1 MTKKVAEIHINR
13 EIDSENVA
21 PLELDFA
28 ENKIPGCFTSIPK
41 SALGFH
47 KNVKWNLDDQS
58 KSFIEDKSFADRKD
72 QQCKKE
78 KSLVLAERS
87 DQEPSNLE
95 DRDYSKGKTSQS
107 SSEPSPGVI
116 RMTI

>member
-1 MTKKVAEIHINR
+1 M
-13 EIDSENVA
+13 A

-28 ENKIPGCFTSIPK
+28 ENKIPGFFTSIPK

-58 KSFIEDKSFADRKD
+58 KSFIEDKSFGGFTKDTIQADRKD